1 MSGFPVFIDRAARL
15 VGQRLGADRRD
26 EVTRLAAQE
35 GESIAPL
42 SLLAEA
48 WRLGGLEGRPEALDA
63 PQPADLPF
71 AGWRADLGWFLVTAR
86 SADGRWTLSGPQGEA
101 LAPADSLQGIT
112 CLSLP
117 RRAEPAD
124 DQTAPRALGLVWR
137 SLLRHRTVFI
147 DAVLATVLVNLL
159 TLAASL
165 YSMQVYDR
173 VIPNQGFQT
182 LKVLTVGAV
191 AAILLELLLKHL
203 RARLVERA
211 CTAMDE
217 ELSIWFFARMLG
229 IRMEKRPSAVG
240 TLAGQVKGFETVRG
254 VLTSGTLFVL
264 ADVPFA
270 IFFVAVIA
278 MIGGWLVLVP
288 LVSLPLALV
297 TGIAFHRAIARHA
310 RDNQADSHLKTGLLV
325 EAIDGAET
333 VKSHGAEWKLQSR
346 WARLAR
352 RSADSEQRL
361 RNLSAAAQNL
371 TAGLQQLGYVA
382 LVAAGAWLATEN
394 MLTMGGLLACSIIS
408 NRAMAPII
416 QLPGMM
422 VQWAHARAALEGLDR
437 IIALPGEADDQR
449 HALTPGVLEGAL
461 RLERVRFSYGMAGH
475 LALDIER
482 LELRPGERVGL
493 VGAIGSG
500 KSTLLKLASGLY
512 RPAEGKCFLG
522 GLDMAL
528 LSPAVLREAI
538 GYLPQDVRL
547 FSGTLRENLLVGLPD
562 PGDEAVLAAARRT
575 GLIELITA
583 QPKGLALP
591 ITEGGRGVSGGQR
604 QLVGLTRLLIASP
617 RVWLLD
623 EPTGSMDAATEAR
636 VTALLDEVARAGA
649 TLLVATHK
657 TGLLPMLGR
666 LVVLHGG
673 RVVLDG
679 PRGAVLERLQG
690 RPAAAAT
697 QGSAS

>member
-1 MSGFPVFIDRAARL
+1 MSELPAFIDRAARL

-35 GESIAPL
+35 GESIAPQ

-48 WRLGGLEGRPEALDA
+48 WRLGGLEGRPEALA
-63 PQPADLPF
+63 EPQPADLPF
-71 AGWRADLGWFLVTAR
+71 AGWRADLGWVLVTAR
-86 SADGRWTLSGPQGEA
+86 GADGRWTLTGPGGDA
-101 LAPADSLQGIT
+101 LPPAESLQGMA

-117 RRAEPAD
+117 RRADPAD
-124 DQTAPRALGLVWR
+124 DQAAPRALGLVWR
-137 SLLRHRTVFI
+137 SLLRHRTVFV

-240 TLAGQVKGFETVRG
+240 TLAAQVKGFETVRG

-270 IFFVAVIA
+270 IFFVAVIGLL
-278 MIGGWLVLVP
+278 GGWLVLVP
-288 LVSLPLALV
+288 LVSLPLALA
-297 TGIAFHRAIARHA
+297 TGIVFHRAIARHA

-333 VKSHGAEWKLQSR
+333 VKSNGAEWKLQSR

-394 MLTMGGLLACSIIS
+394 LLTMGGLLACSIIS

-449 HALTPGVLEGAL
+449 HALTPGVLEGGL
-461 RLERVRFSYGMAGH
+461 RLERARFSYGMAGH

-528 LSPAVLREAI
+528 LSPAVLRETI

-617 RVWLLD
+617 KVWLLD

-690 RPAAAAT
+690 RPAAAAP
-697 QGSAS
+697 QGSAA

>member
-1 MSGFPVFIDRAARL
+1 MSELPAFIDRAARL

-35 GESIAPL
+35 GESIAPQ

-48 WRLGGLEGRPEALDA
+48 WRLGGLEGRPEALA
-63 PQPADLPF
+63 EPQPADLPF
-71 AGWRADLGWFLVTAR
+71 AGWRADLGWVLVTAR
-86 SADGRWTLSGPQGEA
+86 GADGRWTLTGPGGDAQP
-101 LAPADSLQGIT
+101 PAESLQGMA

-117 RRAEPAD
+117 RRADPAD
-124 DQTAPRALGLVWR
+124 DQAAPRALGLVWR
-137 SLLRHRTVFI
+137 SLLRHRTVFV

-240 TLAGQVKGFETVRG
+240 TLAAQVKGFETVRG

-270 IFFVAVIA
+270 IFFVAVIGLL
-278 MIGGWLVLVP
+278 GGWLVLVP
-288 LVSLPLALV
+288 LVSLPLALA
-297 TGIAFHRAIARHA
+297 TGIVFHRAIARHA

-333 VKSHGAEWKLQSR
+333 VKSNGAEWKLQSR

-394 MLTMGGLLACSIIS
+394 LLTMGGLLACSIIS

-449 HALTPGVLEGAL
+449 HALTPGVLEGGL
-461 RLERVRFSYGMAGH
+461 RLERARFSYGMAGH

-528 LSPAVLREAI
+528 LSPAVLRETI

-617 RVWLLD
+617 KVWLLD

-690 RPAAAAT
+690 RPAAAAP
-697 QGSAS
+697 QGSAA